1 MDQFILKMKRIILF
15 LFISIAI
22 SSCTTYQLDKS
33 VWYNLTFVE
42 KDGQKADMT
51 TSLHFVSEK
60 QVDVFVS
67 VVSDTNFIVT
77 PFKYAEG
84 TYNVNG
90 NPRKE
95 ATINIDITTIDK
107 KRLSWSGVYHKDD
120 AMLLLSTDS
129 VVKVYGKLQN
139 ISLP

>member
-1 MDQFILKMKRIILF
+1 MKKILL
-15 LFISIAI
+15 LLTISIVL
-22 SSCTTYQLDKS
+22 SSCTTYKLDKS
-33 VWYNLTFVE
+33 VWYNLSFVE

-84 TYNVNG
+84 TYQVKG
-90 NPRKE
+90 NPKKQ
-95 ATINIDITTIDK
+95 AHINIDITTIEKNKDT
-107 KRLSWSGVYHKDD
+107 WTGVFHKND
-120 AMLLLSTDS
+120 AMILKSSNS
-129 VVKVYGKLQN
+129 VKIYGKLPD
-139 ISLP
+139 ITLP